1 MKKIWTKEGYLP
13 QIKKQAIKNKT
24 DLPMRH
30 QLLAL
35 KKLSRR
41 K

>member
-13 QIKKQAIKNKT
+13 QIKKQIIKNKI
-24 DLPMRH
+24 DLPIRH
-30 QLLAL
+30 QLLAY

>member
-1 MKKIWTKEGYLP
+1 MKKIWTKEGYLA
-13 QIKKQAIKNKT
+13 QIKKQIIKNKI
-24 DLPMRH
+24 DLPIRH
-30 QLLAL
+30 QLVAY